1 MSSEPWP
8 ATSLAIPAP
17 PSSATGSTCASGS
30 NGSRNDVPTSSPPN
44 EPTSSCTHRI
54 ASVAVFG
61 LLAYGCCCLAS
72 AARRPAAASTY
83 ELRFSTTCLDCASFP
98 RSPDGTHVITVVDGV
113 AESPWND
120 AIVGATVDDWFTF
133 LELHLDDAFA
143 LEAEFDAKAGF
154 PTRIYFTSG
163 EGTGQG
169 TDVSFESWIVQD
181 VAVQPTDGD

>member
-1 MSSEPWP
+1 VFNQQLLFARQDDQPRRL
-8 ATSLAIPAP
+8 SLAEEQAQV
-17 PSSATGSTCASGS
+17 
-30 NGSRNDVPTSSPPN
+30 D
-44 EPTSSCTHRI
+44 
-54 ASVAVFG
+54 
-61 LLAYGCCCLAS
+61 
-72 AARRPAAASTY
+72 AAAERRAAEARQQQEEIALRETRRELVRVELPRARQLSNSAEVVDY

-98 RSPDGTHVITVVDGV
+98 RGPDGTHVVAVVDGV